1 MREIKFRGKSIHSDE
16 WCFGNLVNYGDGDCE
31 IQGFDVFHE
40 GKDKWQEITVD
51 YNTVGQFTGLHDA
64 NGKEI
69 YEGDIIE
76 SSFGGGIPARHFVGY
91 DEKEAAFTANLIGAY
106 PNSGGIRQ
114 SWIDQYGKKVVGNIF
129 DTPELLKGG
138 DK

>member
-16 WCFGNLVNYGDGDCE
+16 WCFGNLVNYGDGECE
-31 IQGFDVFHE
+31 IQGFDVFRE

>member
-1 MREIKFRGKSIHSDE
+1 MERTIRFRGKRITDGE
-16 WCFGNLVNYGDGDCE
+16 WIYGDFFRNRGLAFIAEDGVVE
-31 IQGFDVFHE
+31 NPLASW
-40 GKDKWQEITVD
+40 KD
-51 YNTVGQFTGLHDA
+51 YNVTPDTVGQFTGLCDA
-64 NGKEI
+64 SGKEI

-114 SWIDQYGKKVVGNIF
+114 SWIDQYEKKVIGNIY
-129 DTPELLKGG
+129 DNPELLKENEE
-138 DK
+138 